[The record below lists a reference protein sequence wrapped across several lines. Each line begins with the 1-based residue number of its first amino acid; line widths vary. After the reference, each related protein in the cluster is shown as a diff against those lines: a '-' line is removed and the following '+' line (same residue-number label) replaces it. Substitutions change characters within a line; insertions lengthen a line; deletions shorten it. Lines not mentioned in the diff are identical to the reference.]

1 MATPGLPRPI
11 AKDLSRVT
19 EALDMLSPRW
29 SVWTLMTLGEQPL
42 RYTDIKT
49 RLPMLFDAQLSGR
62 LTTLTADGLVDRH
75 EESARHVTYQLS
87 GRGRSLGTVIAALAT
102 YGDTHLDKIKKP
114 NRITGE
120 LEPERIPAAQNAEDT
135 LKLITPK
142 YATSLLWALRSQPS
156 VSGRELADVVLDH
169 ATTTAPIYQPLRQ
182 LVEDGLVDRLGHSSY
197 RLSRQGEALTNTFQA
212 LSTWAAGRAKATPH
226 PLWVPASAPS
236 HPAMWAANSSLSQ
249 RPASTVAT
257 PESMAQQRLGLFSHG
272 IPDRPRSGS
281 SMGGRVR

>member
-49 RLPMLFDAQLSGR
+49 RLPMLFDAQLSAR

-75 EESARHVTYQLS
+75 EETVRHVTYRLS
-87 GRGRSLGTVIAALAT
+87 VRGRSLGTVIAALAT
-102 YGDTHLDKIKKP
+102 YGDTHLDKISKP
-114 NRITGE
+114 NRTTGE
-120 LEPERIPAAQNAEDT
+120 LEPERIPAAQNAEDA

-142 YATSLLWALRSQPS
+142 YATSLLWALRYQGSA
-156 VSGRELADVVLDH
+156 SGRQLADVVLDH
-169 ATTTAPIYQPLRQ
+169 ASTTAPIYQPLRQ

-197 RLSRQGEALTNTFQA
+197 QLSRQSNSQE
-212 LSTWAAGRAKATPH
+212 
-226 PLWVPASAPS
+226 LWIS
-236 HPAMWAANSSLSQ
+236 
-249 RPASTVAT
+249 
-257 PESMAQQRLGLFSHG
+257 
-272 IPDRPRSGS
+272 
-281 SMGGRVR
+281 

>member
-49 RLPMLFDAQLSGR
+49 RLPMLFDAQLSAR

-87 GRGRSLGTVIAALAT
+87 GRGRSLGTVIATLAT
-102 YGDTHLDKIKKP
+102 YGDTHLDKIAKP

-142 YATSLLWALRSQPS
+142 YATSLLWSLRYQGSA
-156 VSGRELADVVLDH
+156 SGRQLADVVLDQ
-169 ATTTAPIYQPLRQ
+169 ASSTAPIYQPLRQ
-182 LVEDGLVDRLGHSSY
+182 LVKDGLVDRLGHSSY
-197 RLSRQGEALTNTFQA
+197 QLSRQGEALTGTFQA
-212 LSTWAAGRAKATPH
+212 LSTWAAGRAKATEH
-226 PLWVPASAPS
+226 PLWVSAPAPS
-236 HPAMWAANSSLSQ
+236 RPTMWAANSSPSPSPTSAVPTPGSTPQ
-249 RPASTVAT
+249 RST
-257 PESMAQQRLGLFSHG
+257 GLFSHG
-272 IPDRPRSGS
+272 VPDRPRAGS